1 MREES
6 MAADVEESNR
16 QLIGSAGL
24 ICETFPGAEVV
35 EMPGLIAAWCNTQSP
50 FLNSIQLT
58 TPVRDEKDLE
68 ERATA
73 LAEYLRVK
81 EKPPLFV
88 VCREWIP
95 ESLRERAEEAFAH
108 AGLKGVM
115 TLTGM
120 ATDEFA
126 LSRGEETGVEW
137 RKISTQETRNQL
149 ADINAAAYGSSIE
162 SMREA
167 LALPEI
173 WTEKFDGLVGYLAGE
188 AIATAAVMDLH
199 GALHVMCVATLPG
212 HQRRGY
218 GGAAVRRSLAVMS
231 RATGLTRTT
240 LHATEAG
247 RPVYLRMG
255 YRETATFTG
264 YMRGKS

>member
-1 MREES
+1 VTTVAE
-6 MAADVEESNR
+6 VLESNR
-16 QLIGSAGL
+16 QLIGSALL

-35 EMPGLIAAWCNTQSP
+35 EMPGLIAAWCNTETP
-50 FLNSIQLT
+50 FLNSVVLSEPLT
-58 TPVRDEKDLE
+58 DEADLE
-68 ERATA
+68 RRAAT
-73 LAEYLRVK
+73 LTEYLRSK
-81 EKPPLFV
+81 EKPPLFF
-88 VCREWIP
+88 VCREWVP
-95 ESLRERAEEAFAH
+95 ESLRDAADAAFERA
-108 AGLKGVM
+108 GVKASM

-120 ATDEFA
+120 ATDEFRP
-126 LSRGEETGVEW
+126 LQEGEIGLEW
-137 RKISTQETRNQL
+137 TPIADQKTRNHL
-149 ADINAAAYGSSIE
+149 ADINAAAYGISKE

-173 WTEKFDGLVGYLAGE
+173 WTEKFDGCVGFLAGK
-188 AIATAAVMDLH
+188 AIATAAVMDLN

-218 GGAAVRRSLAVMS
+218 GRAAVRRSLAEMS

-247 RPVYLRMG
+247 RPVYLGMG

-264 YMRGKS
+264 HMRG